1 MDGECSIVH
10 QKTRPGKLS
19 CQETWWFCKN
29 SVISRIEVLNIH
41 VQFRPCFWPTL
52 CPVFMI
58 PPAATNV
65 LSDSLSFTL
74 LYCSVWLGI
83 DSGLITVARTS
94 CLSHGLVQ

>member
-41 VQFRPCFWPTL
+41 VQFRQASSLPYVQLGSRLLQQSFRR
-52 CPVFMI
+52 I
-58 PPAATNV
+58 A
-65 LSDSLSFTL
+65 LSFTC
-74 LYCSVWLGI
+74 YA
-83 DSGLITVARTS
+83 TV
-94 CLSHGLVQ
+94 CGWVMIVV